1 MSTKHILMIFCWI
14 FCGEV
19 WAMPQDDAQSNR
31 QGGTHADTLSL
42 TMAEAI
48 RMAQEQSAEAQS
60 ARHQL
65 AAAEWSYRYHK
76 ANYRPSVT
84 LSSSPNLNRQLNSI
98 TQPDGTSEF
107 LRQNQLSTNMSL
119 SITQN
124 IALTGGSFFVTSSLR
139 RQDEFQ
145 NHFHAYSSTPFVVGY
160 QQNLLGYNSLK
171 WDLRTEPLRYRRA
184 KKTYRETM
192 ELVAARASSYF
203 YSLASAQTELDIARQ
218 NQQVADTLHRYA
230 QGRYGIGTI
239 TENDMLQLEVNK
251 LSGEADRMDAEI
263 SVDEAMQT
271 LRSYLGFHQDVVL
284 RVVPDTVI
292 PERQLVVDEALAAA
306 LTHSPAPDYY
316 ELSRLESRSNLA
328 QAKANRGLR
337 ADLYVQFGLSQTGPT
352 VGDSYRHPLNQEYAS
367 LGIQLPLLDWGRGRG
382 RVHVARSQLELTETQ
397 AEQGMTDFRLN
408 VVKMVRQFNVQGHRV
423 EVAWR
428 KRQTALRRYEVARW
442 LYVQERSTLLEFNNS
457 VVEKDAAQR
466 AYISALRTYWNLYYG
481 LRSMCGTE
489 IFGEME

>member
-1 MSTKHILMIFCWI
+1 MMYKMRSRMIFLFSVWCA
-14 FCGEV
+14 
-19 WAMPQDDAQSNR
+19 WAMAE
-31 QGGTHADTLSL
+31 GADTLDI
-42 TMAEAI
+42 TMMEAI
-48 RMAQEQSAEAQS
+48 RLAQEQSSEAQA

-65 AAAEWSYRYHK
+65 ESAEWSYRYYK
-76 ANYRPSVT
+76 ANYLPSVS

-98 TQPDGTSEF
+98 TQNDGTNVF
-107 LRQNQLSTNMSL
+107 VQQNQLSTDLSL

-124 IALTGGSFFVTSSLR
+124 VALTGGSFFLRSSLR
-139 RQDEFQ
+139 RQDEF
-145 NHFHAYSSTPFVVGY
+145 HDHLHAYSSTPFQVGY
-160 QQNLLGYNSLK
+160 QQNLLGYNSLR
-171 WDLRTEPLRYRRA
+171 WAQRTEPLRYRRA
-184 KKTYRETM
+184 LKQYRETM
-192 ELVAARASSYF
+192 ELVASRASSYF
-203 YSLASAQTELDIARQ
+203 YSLASAQTELDIAQQ

-263 SVDEAMQT
+263 SVDESMQT
-271 LRSYLGFHQDVVL
+271 LRSFLGFRQDVVL

-292 PERQLVVDEALAAA
+292 PDHQLSVDEALAAA
-306 LTHSPAPDYY
+306 LTNSPAPDYY
-316 ELSRLESRSNLA
+316 ELTRLEGRSNLA

-352 VGDSYRHPLNQEYAS
+352 IGESYRHPLNQEYAS
-367 LGIQLPLLDWGRGRG
+367 LGIQLPLLDWGRGKG
-382 RVHVARSQLELTETQ
+382 RVQVARSQLELTETQ

-408 VVKMVRQFNVQGHRV
+408 VMKMVRQFNVQGHRV

-442 LYVQERSTLLEFNNS
+442 LYVQERTTLLEFNNS
-457 VVEKDAAQR
+457 VVEKDGAQR

-489 IFGEME
+489 IFGETKKQK